1 MSATW
6 DMTATR
12 LGVLQAK
19 NASGAVVALLD
30 VARWPVTV
38 GRALSAHLVLDDE
51 HVAAEHLRID
61 RNPDGQVVVS
71 VLETLNG
78 VQLEQEP
85 GRDHH
90 ASGSQFGWP
99 DGVASTG
106 RRPVLHLGGLQLAL
120 RLADEPLAA
129 EQLLPTWSGAE
140 ASDASAN
147 ARGARGHAAHPT
159 RPSRFAAAPVTW
171 TLLAVAGVLLA
182 VGAQAWMDI
191 TEPAQL
197 GRQLPGQLGL
207 VALCLVVWAG
217 VWALATKLFM
227 GRLQFWRHVRIACA
241 GLLASETVSALAS
254 VLAFVFS
261 LEVLSRFEL
270 QLFMLCLA
278 VVVYWHLAVTAPQ
291 RKRFLAWLA
300 VGLAS
305 LGLAA
310 SLGTSWLQN
319 QRLSNQL
326 YMTHVYPPGW
336 RIAKGVGI
344 GQFMD
349 ETARLKQKLDVR
361 LKDRA
366 AEGDNGDNS
375 DD

>member
-1 MSATW
+1 MSATL
-6 DMTATR
+6 DVNAVTATR

-30 VARWPVTV
+30 VVRWPVTV
-38 GRALSAHLVLDDE
+38 GRALSADLLLDDE
-51 HVAAEHLRID
+51 HVAAQHLRID
-61 RNPDGQVVVS
+61 RSADGQVVVS
-71 VLETLNG
+71 VLQTLNG
-78 VQLEQEP
+78 VQLAQEA

-90 ASGSQFGWP
+90 ASGTQFGWP
-99 DGVASTG
+99 DGAASTG
-106 RRPVLHLGGLQLAL
+106 RRPVLYLGDLQLAL

-129 EQLLPTWSGAE
+129 EQRLPTCA
-140 ASDASAN
+140 DAGLSAT
-147 ARGARGHAAHPT
+147 AADQPT
-159 RPSRFAAAPVTW
+159 RPSRFAAAPATW
-171 TLLAVAGVLLA
+171 TTLAVLGVLLV
-182 VGAQAWMDI
+182 VGAQAWLEI
-191 TEPAQL
+191 TEPTQL

-227 GRLQFWRHVRIACA
+227 GRLQFWRHVRIASA
-241 GLLASETVSALAS
+241 GLLATEAVSALAS
-254 VLAFVFS
+254 VLAFVLS

-300 VGLAS
+300 VGLAA
-305 LGLAA
+305 LGLTA

-336 RIAKGVGI
+336 RVAKGVGI
-344 GQFMD
+344 DQFMD
-349 ETARLKQKLDVR
+349 ETAGLKQKLDAR
-361 LKDRA
+361 LKDRG
-366 AEGDNGDNS
+366 AEGDDQP

>member
-1 MSATW
+1 MSATL
-6 DMTATR
+6 DVKATR

-30 VARWPVTV
+30 VVRWPVTV

-61 RNPDGQVVVS
+61 RSTDGQVVVS
-71 VLETLNG
+71 VLETVNG

-90 ASGSQFGWP
+90 ARGTQFGWP
-99 DGVASTG
+99 DGLG
-106 RRPVLHLGGLQLAL
+106 RRPVLHVGGLQLAL
-120 RLADEPLAA
+120 RLVDEPLAA
-129 EQLLPTWSGAE
+129 EQLLPTSAGAE
-140 ASDASAN
+140 DLGTSAKALD
-147 ARGARGHAAHPT
+147 ARGDAAHPI
-159 RPSRFAAAPVTW
+159 RPSRFAAAPATW
-171 TLLAVAGVLLA
+171 TTLAVMGVLLA
-182 VGAQAWMDI
+182 VGAQAWLEI

-207 VALCLVVWAG
+207 VGVSLVVWAG

-227 GRLQFWRHVRIACA
+227 GRLQFWRHVRIACT
-241 GLLASETVSALAS
+241 GLLATEAVSALAS
-254 VLAFVFS
+254 VLAFMFS

-278 VVVYWHLAVTAPQ
+278 VVVYWHLVVTAPQ
-291 RKRFLAWLA
+291 RRRFLAWLA
-300 VGLAS
+300 VGLAA

-310 SLGTSWLQN
+310 SLGTNWLQN

-326 YMTHVYPPGW
+326 YMTHVYPPAW
-336 RIAKGVGI
+336 RMAKGVGI
-344 GQFMD
+344 GPFMD

-366 AEGDNGDNS
+366 AEGDNGDDS
-375 DD
+375 DN